1 MQQMLENLRA
11 RREDD
16 ERGFTLIELM
26 VVVLIIAILI
36 AIAIPTFLGAKS
48 RAQDKAAQSSLRNAL
63 TNAKGI
69 YTDTDSYAG
78 SSVAALTTAEPS
90 LTFQG
95 TGAANASTGPKVVS
109 VDNNPTLPAG
119 TPAGSGIVMGAE
131 SKSGVCYWIGDVA
144 TGPGTMFA
152 KDSTLASCDAAAAPA
167 LPATAPTAAN
177 ATANNTWA
185 QAW

>member
-1 MQQMLENLRA
+1 MQNMLANLRA

-69 YTDTDSYAG
+69 YTDSDSYGTSATLATG
-78 SSVAALTTAEPS
+78 LTAAEPS
-90 LTFQG
+90 LTFAAGSATPSSGAKDVQVSVVDSTHVMFTALSSSG
-95 TGAANASTGPKVVS
+95 ACYVIGDAAN
-109 VDNNPTLPAG
+109 
-119 TPAGSGIVMGAE
+119 
-131 SKSGVCYWIGDVA
+131 
-144 TGPGTMFA
+144 GPGTVFA
-152 KDSTLASCDAAAAPA
+152 KITGACSGTNALSKLTTPSIPVSSATNTSTADRW
-167 LPATAPTAAN
+167 ATAF
-177 ATANNTWA
+177 
-185 QAW
+185 

>member
-1 MQQMLENLRA
+1 MQNMLANLRA

-69 YTDTDSYAG
+69 YTDSDSYG
-78 SSVAALTTAEPS
+78 TTATLVAGADGGGAEPDVPGLAERLDGRQES
-90 LTFQG
+90 VGLR
-95 TGAANASTGPKVVS
+95 S
-109 VDNNPTLPAG
+109 VDRDPRHAG
-119 TPAGSGIVMGAE
+119 
-131 SKSGVCYWIGDVA
+131 GVVVLGRVLRDR
-144 TGPGTMFA
+144 
-152 KDSTLASCDAAAAPA
+152 
-167 LPATAPTAAN
+167 
-177 ATANNTWA
+177 
-185 QAW
+185 

>member
-1 MQQMLENLRA
+1 MQQTLENLRA
-11 RREDD
+11 RRED

-69 YTDTDSYAG
+69 YTDTDSYTSAT
-78 SSVAALTTAEPS
+78 VANLAAAEPS
-90 LTFQG
+90 LTFQ
-95 TGAANASTGPKVVS
+95 TSVSTKAKEVS
-109 VDNNPTLPAG
+109 VDNQATY
-119 TPAGSGIVMGAE
+119 IVMTA
-131 SKSGVCYWIGDVA
+131 KSASGTCFAIADVA
-144 TGPGTMFA
+144 AGPGTIFMNLGT
-152 KDSTLASCDAAAAPA
+152 STCTPAQALTQAA
-167 LPATAPTAAN
+167 LPTTVPTTAN
-177 ATANNTWA
+177 ASSGGGWA

>member
-1 MQQMLENLRA
+1 MQNMLANLRA

-69 YTDTDSYAG
+69 YTDSDSYGDSARW
-78 SSVAALTTAEPS
+78 SRALDRGRAEPDVHDN
-90 LTFQG
+90 G
-95 TGAANASTGPKVVS
+95 TARPVPRRCRSSRWSTR
-109 VDNNPTLPAG
+109 PT
-119 TPAGSGIVMGAE
+119 
-131 SKSGVCYWIGDVA
+131 
-144 TGPGTMFA
+144 
-152 KDSTLASCDAAAAPA
+152 
-167 LPATAPTAAN
+167 
-177 ATANNTWA
+177 
-185 QAW
+185 